1 MPGRTHPPRTTLP
14 TDEFQADIYAQRHTT
29 FEALR
34 TALVKNGIVEHGLNP
49 YEVIQRAIDDT
60 TTDYL
65 LTRQRIERDAKGNI
79 KKFANHPLYDHMVDM
94 REAAVRYS
102 TFATQYDIQKR
113 QLKLSESRIALLA
126 ITLRTTLQNLGM
138 NPDQIAKVPQLLI
151 NTLSQNEQT
160 GNPAIP
166 KPNHTQANAIAE
178 IMHRDA
184 IVEVIDVTPGE
195 TDLNGKTNGSS

>member
-1 MPGRTHPPRTTLP
+1 MTKRRYHPPRTTLP
-14 TDEFQADIYAQRHTT
+14 TDEHAADIYAQRHTT

-65 LTRQRIERDAKGNI
+65 LTRKRIESDTRGNI
-79 KKFANHPLYDHMVDM
+79 KKFANHELYDHMVEM

-126 ITLRTTLQNLGM
+126 VALRSTLTDLGI
-138 NPDQIAKVPQLLI
+138 NPDQINRIPKLLI
-151 NTLSQNEQT
+151 NTLQQHEST

-166 KPNHTQANAIAE
+166 KPNHEQANAIAE

-184 IVEVIDVTPGE
+184 IIEVE
-195 TDLNGKTNGSS
+195 DLKDDTNGHH